1 MVRLSSPTDL
11 WTVNFYSFQIWK
23 TKTDMHLIASLLL
36 FSNDNINYLM
46 IMPQQDHKIN
56 YFIIY
61 KKTLR
66 SHGDLTI

>member
-1 MVRLSSPTDL
+1 
-11 WTVNFYSFQIWK
+11 
-23 TKTDMHLIASLLL
+23 MHLIASLLL